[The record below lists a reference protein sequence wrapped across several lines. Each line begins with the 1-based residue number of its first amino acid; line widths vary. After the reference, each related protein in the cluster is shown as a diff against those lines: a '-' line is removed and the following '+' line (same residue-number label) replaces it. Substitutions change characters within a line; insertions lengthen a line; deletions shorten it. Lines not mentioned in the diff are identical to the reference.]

1 MDAVYTNSGVGVR
14 GDVTIRI
21 DDAIVAEGRNL
32 VVTAGLNQL
41 ASALIGADTFSASTW
56 YLELGTGSTAVNASD
71 TALVTPDTATWRV
84 ATVAEVSSATTTL
97 ETFYPTSVAN
107 GSWTELGLFT
117 GATATAGS
125 GTLFARILTSWSKTS
140 SQTATVSWT
149 VTLSTT

>member
-1 MDAVYTNSGVGVR
+1 VNSAIGVR

-21 DDAIVAEGRNL
+21 DGEVVAEGRNL

-41 ASALIGADTFSASTW
+41 ASALIGADTFGASTW
-56 YLELGTGSTAVNASD
+56 YLELGTGTTAVNAGD
-71 TALVTPDTATWRV
+71 TALVTPNTATWR
-84 ATVAEVSSATTTL
+84 AASVAEVSSATATL
-97 ETFYPTSVAN
+97 EAFYPTTLAN

-117 GATATAGS
+117 GATSTAGS
-125 GTLFARILTSWSKTS
+125 GTLFARILASWSKTS

>member
-1 MDAVYTNSGVGVR
+1 MDAVYTNNSIGVR
-14 GDVTIRI
+14 GYVTVRVDDVV
-21 DDAIVAEGRNL
+21 VAEGPNL

-107 GSWTELGLFT
+107 GSWTELALFT

>member
-1 MDAVYTNSGVGVR
+1 MDAVYTNNSIGVR
-14 GDVTIRI
+14 GYVTVRVDDVV
-21 DDAIVAEGRNL
+21 VAEGPNL

-41 ASALIGADTFSASTW
+41 ASALIGADTFSATSW
-56 YLELGTGSTAVNASD
+56 YLELGTGTTAVNAGD
-71 TALVTPDTATWRV
+71 TALVTPDTATWRT
-84 ATVAEVSSATTTL
+84 ASVAEVSSATATL
-97 ETFYPTSVAN
+97 EAFYPTSVAN
-107 GSWTELGLFT
+107 GSWTELALFS

>member
-1 MDAVYTNSGVGVR
+1 MDAVYTNSSIGVR
-14 GDVTIRI
+14 GDVTIRV

-56 YLELGTGSTAVNASD
+56 YLELGTGTTAVNAGD

-84 ATVAEVSSATTTL
+84 ATVAEVSSATATL
-97 ETFYPTSVAN
+97 ESFYPTSVAN

-117 GATATAGS
+117 GANGTAGS

>member
-1 MDAVYTNSGVGVR
+1 MDAVYTNSSIGVR

-21 DDAIVAEGRNL
+21 DDVIVAEGRNL

-56 YLELGTGSTAVNASD
+56 YLELGTGTASVNASD
-71 TALVTPDTATWRV
+71 TALATPDTGTWRV
-84 ATVAEVSSATTTL
+84 ATVTEVSSATCTI

>member
-1 MDAVYTNSGVGVR
+1 MDAVYTNNSIGVR
-14 GDVTIRI
+14 GYVTVRVDDVV
-21 DDAIVAEGRNL
+21 VAEGPNL

-56 YLELGTGSTAVNASD
+56 YLELGTGTTAVNAGD

-84 ATVAEVSSATTTL
+84 ATVAEVSSATATL
-97 ETFYPTSVAN
+97 ESFYPTSVAN

-117 GATATAGS
+117 GANGTAGS

>member
-1 MDAVYTNSGVGVR
+1 MDAVYTNSSVGVR

-107 GSWTELGLFT
+107 GSWTELALFT

>member
-56 YLELGTGSTAVNASD
+56 YLELGTGTTAVNASD

-107 GSWTELGLFT
+107 GSWTELALFT

>member
-1 MDAVYTNSGVGVR
+1 MDAVYTNSSVGVR

-56 YLELGTGSTAVNASD
+56 YLELGTGTTAVNASD

-107 GSWTELGLFT
+107 GSWTELALFT

>member
-1 MDAVYTNSGVGVR
+1 MDAVYTNSIGVR

-21 DDAIVAEGRNL
+21 DGEVVAEGRNL

-56 YLELGTGSTAVNASD
+56 YLELGTGTTAVNAGD
-71 TALVTPDTATWRV
+71 IALVTPDTATWR
-84 ATVAEVSSATTTL
+84 AASVAEVSSATATL
-97 ETFYPTSVAN
+97 EAFYPTTLAN

-117 GATATAGS
+117 GATSTAGS
-125 GTLFARILTSWSKTS
+125 GTLFARILASWSKTS

>member
-1 MDAVYTNSGVGVR
+1 MNSAIGVR

-21 DDAIVAEGRNL
+21 DGEVVAEGRNL

-41 ASALIGADTFSASTW
+41 ASALIGADTFGASTW
-56 YLELGTGSTAVNASD
+56 YLELGTGTTAVNAGD
-71 TALVTPDTATWRV
+71 TALVTPNTATWR
-84 ATVAEVSSATTTL
+84 AASVAEVSSATATL
-97 ETFYPTSVAN
+97 EAFYPTTLAN

-117 GATATAGS
+117 GATSTAGS
-125 GTLFARILTSWSKTS
+125 GTLFARILASWSKTS

>member
-1 MDAVYTNSGVGVR
+1 MDAVYTNSSVGVR

-140 SQTATVSWT
+140 SQTAPESWT

>member
-1 MDAVYTNSGVGVR
+1 MDAVYTNSSIGVR
-14 GDVTIRI
+14 GDVTIRV

-56 YLELGTGSTAVNASD
+56 YLELGTGTTAVNASD

-107 GSWTELGLFT
+107 GSWTELALFT

>member
-1 MDAVYTNSGVGVR
+1 MDAVYTNSSIGVR

-21 DDAIVAEGRNL
+21 DDVVVAEGRNL

-56 YLELGTGSTAVNASD
+56 YLELGTGTASVNASD
-71 TALVTPDTATWRV
+71 TALATPDTGTWRV
-84 ATVAEVSSATTTL
+84 ATVTEVSSATCTI

>member
-1 MDAVYTNSGVGVR
+1 MDAVYTNSSIGVR

-21 DDAIVAEGRNL
+21 DDVVVAEGRNL

-97 ETFYPTSVAN
+97 ESFYPTSVAN

-117 GATATAGS
+117 GANGTAGS

>member
-1 MDAVYTNSGVGVR
+1 MDAVYTNNSIGVR
-14 GDVTIRI
+14 GYVTVRVDDVV
-21 DDAIVAEGRNL
+21 VAEGPNL

-41 ASALIGADTFSASTW
+41 ASALIGADTFSATSW
-56 YLELGTGSTAVNASD
+56 YLELGTGTTAVNAGD
-71 TALVTPDTATWRV
+71 TALVTPDTATWR
-84 ATVAEVSSATTTL
+84 TSSVAEVSSATATL
-97 ETFYPTSVAN
+97 EAFYPTSVAN
-107 GSWTELGLFT
+107 GSWTELALFS

>member
-1 MDAVYTNSGVGVR
+1 MDAVYTNSSVGVR

>member
-1 MDAVYTNSGVGVR
+1 MDAVYTNSSIGVR

-21 DDAIVAEGRNL
+21 DDAIVADGRNL
-32 VVTAGLNQL
+32 VLTAGLNQL
-41 ASALIGADTFSASTW
+41 ASALIGADTFSASAW

-71 TALVTPDTATWRV
+71 TALVTPDMATWRV

-97 ETFYPTSVAN
+97 EAFYPTSVAN

>member
-1 MDAVYTNSGVGVR
+1 MDAVYTNSSIGVR
-14 GDVTIRI
+14 GDVTIRV

-107 GSWTELGLFT
+107 GSWTELALFT

>member
-1 MDAVYTNSGVGVR
+1 MDAVYTNSGIGVR

-107 GSWTELGLFT
+107 GSWTELALFT

>member
-1 MDAVYTNSGVGVR
+1 MDAVYTNSIGVR
-14 GDVTIRI
+14 GHVTIRI

-41 ASALIGADTFSASTW
+41 ASALIASDSFGATTW
-56 YLELGTGSTAVNASD
+56 YIELGTGTTVVNAGD
-71 TALVTPDTATWRV
+71 VALVTPDTATWRV
-84 ATVAEVSSATTTL
+84 ATSASVSSATATI

-107 GSWTELGLFT
+107 GSWTELALFS
-117 GATATAGS
+117 GGNATPGS
-125 GTLFARILTSWSKTS
+125 GTMFARLLTSWTKTS

>member
-1 MDAVYTNSGVGVR
+1 MDAVYTNNSIGVR
-14 GDVTIRI
+14 GYVTVRVNDVV
-21 DDAIVAEGRNL
+21 VAEGPNL

-41 ASALIGADTFSASTW
+41 ASALIGADTFSATSW
-56 YLELGTGSTAVNASD
+56 YLELGTGTTAVNAGD
-71 TALVTPDTATWRV
+71 TALVTPDTATWRT
-84 ATVAEVSSATTTL
+84 ASVAEVSSATATL
-97 ETFYPTSVAN
+97 EAFYPTSVAN
-107 GSWTELGLFT
+107 GSWTELALFS

>member
-56 YLELGTGSTAVNASD
+56 YLELGTGTTAVNASD

>member
-1 MDAVYTNSGVGVR
+1 MDAVYTNNSIGVR
-14 GDVTIRI
+14 GYVTVRVDDVV
-21 DDAIVAEGRNL
+21 VAEGPNL

-56 YLELGTGSTAVNASD
+56 YLELGTGTTAVNASD

-107 GSWTELGLFT
+107 GSWTELALFT

>member
-1 MDAVYTNSGVGVR
+1 MDAVYTNNSIGVR
-14 GDVTIRI
+14 GYVTVRVDDVV
-21 DDAIVAEGRNL
+21 VAEGPNL

-71 TALVTPDTATWRV
+71 TALVIPGTATWRV

-107 GSWTELGLFT
+107 GSWTELALFT

>member
-1 MDAVYTNSGVGVR
+1 MDAVYTNSGIGVR

>member
-1 MDAVYTNSGVGVR
+1 MDAVYTNNSIGVR
-14 GDVTIRI
+14 GYVTVRVDDVV
-21 DDAIVAEGRNL
+21 VAEGPNL

-56 YLELGTGSTAVNASD
+56 YLELGTGTTAVNASD
-71 TALVTPDTATWRV
+71 TALVTPATATWRV

-107 GSWTELGLFT
+107 GSWTELALFT